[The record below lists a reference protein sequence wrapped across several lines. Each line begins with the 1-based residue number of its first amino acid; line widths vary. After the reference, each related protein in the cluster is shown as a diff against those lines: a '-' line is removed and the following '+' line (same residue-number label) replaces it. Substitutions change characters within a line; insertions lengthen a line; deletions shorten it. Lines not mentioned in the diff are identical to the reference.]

1 MPITAQK
8 KRTKHTTIE
17 NIAVKMPIQPENSIA
32 LYNSLA
38 ELQQQAN
45 KYQRDHEDALK
56 VNELKYISSISN
68 VFLFALP

>member
-8 KRTKHTTIE
+8 KRTKHRTIE
-17 NIAVKMPIQPENSIA
+17 NIVKMPIQPENSIA

-56 VNELKYISSISN
+56 VNKLKYISSISN
-68 VFLFALP
+68 VFLL